1 MSRDLAVLIVEDVES
16 DAELAIRWL
25 KKAGHEVVY
34 ARVESAS
41 QLKDAVEEQAWDVII
56 ADYSL
61 PQFSAPAALKLL
73 QETGLDIP
81 FIVVSGTIGEE
92 IAVAMMKAG
101 AHDYLLKD
109 NLARLAPAIE
119 RELDQAQVRH
129 ARKQM
134 EEERDITVQLLR
146 LLSEKNDEHELMRQ
160 VTNLLHTWSGCEAIG
175 IRLQNGDDFP
185 YFETSG
191 FPARFVK
198 LESSLC
204 AKDAAGNLLR
214 DRQGNPVLECM
225 CGNVLCSRTDPG
237 KPFFTAHGSFWSNCT
252 TQLLATTTDEDRQA
266 HTRNRCNGAGYESV
280 ALIPLRAAG
289 ITYGLVQ
296 LNDFREGRFTPE
308 RIALFE
314 RLADTIASG
323 LAERLAQK
331 TLQESE
337 ARYRAVAL
345 SANDAIITSDVADK
359 IVGWNLSAQR
369 IFGYTEDEILGQ
381 PVTMLLTQM
390 YSERH
395 RLGMEKMP
403 ITGVE
408 NILGKTIEG
417 EGQRKDGSTFPL
429 ELSLSAWD
437 IREDRFYT
445 AIVHDITA
453 RKQAEAMLHLQ
464 SAALT
469 AAANAI
475 MITDRQGLIEWVNPS
490 FTTLTGYARPEA
502 LGKNSRELVNSG
514 QHDKAFYKN
523 MWETILAGRVWQGE
537 IINCRKNGEAYC
549 EEMTITPLQDDHGEV
564 SHFIA
569 IKQDI
574 TPRKKADEQIRR
586 QLQRLAAL
594 RTIDAA
600 ITSSLDLT
608 LTLNIILRETLTQL
622 NVDAAT
628 ILLINPA
635 LHMLE
640 YATGIGLRTD
650 SMKHPNLRLG
660 EGLAGRAAL
669 ERRVIHVPDL
679 FSADTEFTQL
689 TEFAA
694 EQFVGYCVVP
704 LISKG
709 EVNGVLEVYKR
720 SVLSLPSEDVEWRY
734 FLETLAGQ
742 AAIAVDNVRLF
753 DHLQR
758 ANMELFMAY
767 DATIEGW
774 SRAMDLR
781 DRETEGHT
789 QRVTKLTE
797 TLARAIGFND
807 TELIHTR
814 RGALLHDIGKMG
826 VPDHILLKPNKLT
839 AEEWEMIRCHPSFAY
854 EMLSP
859 INYLR
864 PALDIPYCHHE
875 KWDGTG
881 YPRGLKGEEIPLP
894 ARLFAVVDVWDALTN
909 DRPYRKA
916 WPKDKTLAY
925 IREQSGTHFDPQ
937 VIQSFLEII
946 TAEPPGK
953 ATF

>member
-417 EGQRKDGSTFPL
+417 EGQRKDGF
-429 ELSLSAWD
+429 LSLD
-437 IREDRFYT
+437 KTEPGYYT
-445 AIVHDITA
+445 KEHAKRLEVLA
-453 RKQAEAMLHLQ
+453 RH
-464 SAALT
+464 AAL
-469 AAANAI
+469 ALLNALNYGEVEQAS
-475 MITDRQGLIEWVNPS
+475 ITDY
-490 FTTLTGYARPEA
+490 LTGAYNHRYFQQQLRVEWERA
-502 LGKNSRELVNSG
+502 SRTS
-514 QHDKAFYKN
+514 H
-523 MWETILAGRVWQGE
+523 
-537 IINCRKNGEAYC
+537 
-549 EEMTITPLQDDHGEV
+549 PL
-564 SHFIA
+564 S
-569 IKQDI
+569 
-574 TPRKKADEQIRR
+574 
-586 QLQRLAAL
+586 
-594 RTIDAA
+594 
-600 ITSSLDLT
+600 
-608 LTLNIILRETLTQL
+608 
-622 NVDAAT
+622 
-628 ILLINPA
+628 LLIVDIDHFKNVNDA
-635 LHMLE
+635 YGHL
-640 YATGIGLRTD
+640 TGDQVL
-650 SMKHPNLRLG
+650 
-660 EGLAGRAAL
+660 
-669 ERRVIHVPDL
+669 RVITTRMKGELRGSD
-679 FSADTEFTQL
+679 QL
-689 TEFAA
+689 ARYGGEEFAVILPNTSTPGA
-694 EQFVGYCVVP
+694 ENVGERLRRSISAFPIWVESLSIEITVSVGVATYP
-704 LISKG
+704 DQANTPQDLIS
-709 EVNGVLEVYKR
+709 R
-720 SVLSLPSEDVEWRY
+720 AD
-734 FLETLAGQ
+734 Q
-742 AAIAVDNVRLF
+742 AMYQA
-753 DHLQR
+753 
-758 ANMELFMAY
+758 
-767 DATIEGW
+767 
-774 SRAMDLR
+774 
-781 DRETEGHT
+781 
-789 QRVTKLTE
+789 
-797 TLARAIGFND
+797 
-807 TELIHTR
+807 
-814 RGALLHDIGKMG
+814 
-826 VPDHILLKPNKLT
+826 
-839 AEEWEMIRCHPSFAY
+839 
-854 EMLSP
+854 
-859 INYLR
+859 
-864 PALDIPYCHHE
+864 
-875 KWDGTG
+875 
-881 YPRGLKGEEIPLP
+881 
-894 ARLFAVVDVWDALTN
+894 
-909 DRPYRKA
+909 KA
-916 WPKDKTLAY
+916 HGRNCIY
-925 IREQSGTHFDPQ
+925 ISG
-937 VIQSFLEII
+937 S
-946 TAEPPGK
+946 
-953 ATF
+953 